1 VVAVG
6 LVEGPLHVNWKL
18 LTKIALWWVAGFVVV
33 MLTTA
38 AVIAQGNSCPNCHFT
53 LHQSHEWCLKLCVR
67 ACVCVHVCMCVCV
80 CVCVC
85 VCARDWSSCKDI
97 RICNWAPAPIM
108 CHLCG
113 VIGSRSQ
120 LYGDGAEHGPLF
132 LVCFI
137 PWLCLGSGA
146 GACSA
151 CLPDW
156 LK

>member
-1 VVAVG
+1 MVAVG

-67 ACVCVHVCMCVCV
+67 ACVCVHLCVRVCV

-85 VCARDWSSCKDI
+85 VRMIGGVAKTSEYATGHRRPSCV
-97 RICNWAPAPIM
+97 ICVASLDLGLRYM
-108 CHLCG
+108 
-113 VIGSRSQ
+113 
-120 LYGDGAEHGPLF
+120 GDGAEHGPLF

-137 PWLCLGSGA
+137 PWLCLGPGA